1 LHINIVAKD
10 WSSKVEK
17 TIEPWIYEAT
27 GTLFLLP
34 IFPFDVAELS
44 TVFLAKRNGSIS
56 AEHGLG
62 LMKAPYIG
70 YSKSD
75 AAVQVMQQLRSM
87 FDKRRILSPHKYLPD
102 ADIPKDTMGAQQ
114 GSDGAPH

>member
-1 LHINIVAKD
+1 MRL
-10 WSSKVEK
+10 S
-17 TIEPWIYEAT
+17 
-27 GTLFLLP
+27 LF
-34 IFPFDVAELS
+34 ELS
-44 TVFLAKRNGSIS
+44 SHQITDPSNMTLAKRNGSIS